1 MWEKM
6 DYNLFRSECAAC
18 GLPVPDRMRNGE
30 PIFDEALT
38 PDQQTLLEKIGTAHG
53 KPLTDTAVLDLRD
66 HLGADSA
73 EWAAYEEI
81 ARGKVRKVRAGR
93 YAAETDHLLFDWLA
107 DCDPAKVATALGAD
121 QAKVRAWQRRRAKI
135 QQDLPY

>member
-1 MWEKM
+1 M
-6 DYNLFRSECAAC
+6 DLEHEVFCRECEAV
-18 GLPVPDRMRNGE
+18 GITLKGIKNGE

-38 PDQQTLLEKIGTAHG
+38 PDQQTLLEKIGAAHG

-73 EWAAYEEI
+73 QWRAYES
-81 ARGKVRKVRAGR
+81 ARKEAVGKQRASR
-93 YAAETDHLLFDWLA
+93 YRSATDHLLFDWLA
-107 DCDPAKVATALGAD
+107 DCDPAKVATALGVD
-121 QAKVRAWQRRRAKI
+121 QAKVRAWQSRRAKI